1 MFGALRNKDKLC
13 YFPDKYHSQLLNNID
28 ILDQENL
35 ISSIKQVRP
44 EIIINCSGLVKQL
57 EDANDPLLILPV
69 NAMLPHRLDKICS
82 LTGIRLIQFSTDCV
96 FSGKKGMYRET
107 DKSDADDLYGKSKYI
122 GEVHESTSTT
132 TLRTSVIGHELDSVN
147 GLSDWFLSQ
156 TGAVKGYKKAIFSG
170 IPSFELARIIEK
182 YVVTNSKIRGL
193 YHVSA
198 EPINKLSLLK
208 LVAKE
213 YGKNIE
219 IIPDEKVSIDRSLDS
234 SLFRKVTGYSP
245 PSWPDLIKI
254 MHNYK

>member
-1 MFGALRNKDKLC
+1 
-13 YFPDKYHSQLLNNID
+13 
-28 ILDQENL
+28 
-35 ISSIKQVRP
+35 
-44 EIIINCSGLVKQL
+44 
-57 EDANDPLLILPV
+57 
-69 NAMLPHRLDKICS
+69 
-82 LTGIRLIQFSTDCV
+82 
-96 FSGKKGMYRET
+96 MYRET

-132 TLRTSVIGHELDSVN
+132 TLRTSVIGHELDSAN
-147 GLSDWFLSQ
+147 GLIDWFLSQ

-182 YVVTNSKIRGL
+182 YVVTNSKFHGL

-213 YGKNIE
+213 YGKIIE

-234 SLFRKVTGYSP
+234 SLFRKITGYSP